1 VMGVDVDDDGRR
13 MSRVFGMPTAD
24 SGLPVFVMMRLQRIV
39 LGLEVHAGTSIAF
52 SLGAHSRQALW

>member
-1 VMGVDVDDDGRR
+1 
-13 MSRVFGMPTAD
+13 MPTAD